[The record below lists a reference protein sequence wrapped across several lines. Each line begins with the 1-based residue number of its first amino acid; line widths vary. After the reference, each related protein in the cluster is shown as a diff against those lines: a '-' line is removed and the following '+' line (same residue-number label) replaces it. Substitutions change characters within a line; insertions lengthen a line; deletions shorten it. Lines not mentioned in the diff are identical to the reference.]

1 MEKFL
6 WIILETSK
14 VLYIFVGSI
23 KLLIRFKIKITVNLI
38 LLGDR
43 SLSKVFLNCFW
54 ILFHDSTSLTVI
66 EYFLYLLVLLKTF
79 MKLSCVELEVSEEV
93 LKTDGDKLIWGF
105 AEEKKYFLSKFHLGI
120 LTRSFVWRGDWY
132 GNNLVKN

>member
-6 WIILETSK
+6 WIILGTSK
-14 VLYIFVGSI
+14 VLYILVGSI
-23 KLLIRFKIKITVNLI
+23 KLLIWFKIKITVNLI

-54 ILFHDSTSLTVI
+54 ILFHDSKSLTVI

-93 LKTDGDKLIWGF
+93 LKTDGDKLI
-105 AEEKKYFLSKFHLGI
+105 
-120 LTRSFVWRGDWY
+120 
-132 GNNLVKN
+132 